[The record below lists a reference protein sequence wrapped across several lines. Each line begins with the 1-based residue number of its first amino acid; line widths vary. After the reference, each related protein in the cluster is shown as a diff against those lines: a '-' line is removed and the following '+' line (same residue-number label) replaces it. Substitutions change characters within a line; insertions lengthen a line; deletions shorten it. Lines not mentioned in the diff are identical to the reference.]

1 MMSNEL
7 DDIISGVL
15 SGDKKSIA
23 RAITLV
29 EALNDDSL
37 EILEKLAPY
46 TGKAHILGI
55 TGPPGV
61 GKSTLIDR
69 LIREYRKRG
78 KKVAVIAVD
87 PTSPYTGGAL
97 LGDRIRMQ
105 RHATD
110 EGVFIRSIATRGSIG
125 ALSRSTIQVAKVLD
139 AAGYDPIIIETVGAG
154 QSDLDVIG
162 SAHTII
168 LVLMPNLGDDI
179 QALKAGI
186 LEAADIIA
194 VNKSDLPHADTY
206 KRILE
211 SVLEEDLDHKK
222 IVMVSAL
229 SGKGID
235 ELIEQIE
242 SHKRKLI
249 DTGMIKEKQKDIL
262 LREIVGVT
270 EVLIIRGL
278 IKKIEEELERKGHE
292 RINIYETLKEEI
304 KRLKE
309 VLNV

>member
-1 MMSNEL
+1 MTNEKI
-7 DDIISGVL
+7 DDIIAGVI
-15 SGDKKSIA
+15 SGDKRAIA
-23 RAITLV
+23 RAITVV
-29 EALNDDSL
+29 ESLDDVSL
-37 EILEKLAPY
+37 EILEKLSPY
-46 TGKAHILGI
+46 TGRAHILGI

-69 LIREYRKRG
+69 LVREYRRLG
-78 KKVAVIAVD
+78 RKVAVIAVD

-154 QSDLDVIG
+154 QSDLDIIG
-162 SAHTII
+162 SAHTIL

-186 LEAADIIA
+186 LEAADII
-194 VNKSDLPHADTY
+194 VINKSDLPHADTY

-211 SVLEEDLDHKK
+211 SVLEEDIDHKK

-229 SGKGID
+229 SGKGIEELMKHIEAHRQ
-235 ELIEQIE
+235 ELIE
-242 SHKRKLI
+242 SGR
-249 DTGMIKEKQKDIL
+249 IKEKEKEIALREVAGVIEVLIVRDLIEKFERELENEQKGSNMYKILKEKINKLRAL
-262 LREIVGVT
+262 LRE
-270 EVLIIRGL
+270 
-278 IKKIEEELERKGHE
+278 
-292 RINIYETLKEEI
+292 
-304 KRLKE
+304 
-309 VLNV
+309 

>member
-1 MMSNEL
+1 MTNEKI
-7 DDIISGVL
+7 DDIIAGVI
-15 SGDKKSIA
+15 SGDKRAIA
-23 RAITLV
+23 RAITVV
-29 EALNDDSL
+29 ESLDDISL
-37 EILEKLAPY
+37 EILEKLSPY
-46 TGKAHILGI
+46 TGRAHILGI

-69 LIREYRKRG
+69 LVREYRRLG
-78 KKVAVIAVD
+78 RKVAVIAVD

-110 EGVFIRSIATRGSIG
+110 EGVFIRSIATKGSIG

-154 QSDLDVIG
+154 QSDLDIIG
-162 SAHTII
+162 SAHTIL

-186 LEAADIIA
+186 LEAADII
-194 VNKSDLPHADTY
+194 VINKSDLPHADTY

-211 SVLEEDLDHKK
+211 SVLEEDIDHKK

-229 SGKGID
+229 SGKGIEELMKHIEAHRQ
-235 ELIEQIE
+235 ELIE
-242 SHKRKLI
+242 SGR
-249 DTGMIKEKQKDIL
+249 IKEKEKEIALREVAGVIEVLIVRDLIEKFERELENEQKGSNMYKILKEKINKLRAL
-262 LREIVGVT
+262 LRE
-270 EVLIIRGL
+270 
-278 IKKIEEELERKGHE
+278 
-292 RINIYETLKEEI
+292 
-304 KRLKE
+304 
-309 VLNV
+309 

>member
-1 MMSNEL
+1 MRNEKI
-7 DDIISGVL
+7 DDIIDGVI
-15 SGDKKSIA
+15 SGDKRAIA
-23 RAITLV
+23 RAITVV
-29 EALNDDSL
+29 ESLDDISL
-37 EILEKLAPY
+37 EILEKLSPY
-46 TGKAHILGI
+46 TRRAHILGI

-69 LIREYRKRG
+69 LIREYRRLG
-78 KKVAVIAVD
+78 RKVAVIAVD

-154 QSDLDVIG
+154 QSDLDIIG
-162 SAHTII
+162 SAHTIL

-186 LEAADIIA
+186 LEAADII
-194 VNKSDLPHADTY
+194 VINKSDLPHADTY

-211 SVLEEDLDHKK
+211 SVLEEDIDHKK

-229 SGKGID
+229 SGKGIEELMKHIEAHRQ
-235 ELIEQIE
+235 ELIE
-242 SHKRKLI
+242 SGR
-249 DTGMIKEKQKDIL
+249 IKEKKKEIL
-262 LREIVGVT
+262 LREVAGVI
-270 EVLIIRGL
+270 EVLIVRDL
-278 IKKIEEELERKGHE
+278 IEKFERELENEQKGSNMYK
-292 RINIYETLKEEI
+292 ILKEKINKLRALLRE
-304 KRLKE
+304 
-309 VLNV
+309 

>member
-1 MMSNEL
+1 
-7 DDIISGVL
+7 
-15 SGDKKSIA
+15 
-23 RAITLV
+23 
-29 EALNDDSL
+29 
-37 EILEKLAPY
+37 
-46 TGKAHILGI
+46 
-55 TGPPGV
+55 
-61 GKSTLIDR
+61 
-69 LIREYRKRG
+69 
-78 KKVAVIAVD
+78 
-87 PTSPYTGGAL
+87 

-186 LEAADIIA
+186 LEAADIIV

-292 RINIYETLKEEI
+292 RTNIYETLKEEI

>member
-1 MMSNEL
+1 MTNEKI
-7 DDIISGVL
+7 DDIIAGVI
-15 SGDKKSIA
+15 SGDKRAIA
-23 RAITLV
+23 RAITVV
-29 EALNDDSL
+29 ESLDDISL
-37 EILEKLAPY
+37 EILEKLSPY
-46 TGKAHILGI
+46 TGRAHILGI

-69 LIREYRKRG
+69 LVREYRRLG
-78 KKVAVIAVD
+78 RKVAVIAVD

-154 QSDLDVIG
+154 QSDLDIIG
-162 SAHTII
+162 SAHTIL

-186 LEAADIIA
+186 LEAADII
-194 VNKSDLPHADTY
+194 VINKSDLPHADTY

-211 SVLEEDLDHKK
+211 SVLEEDIDHKK

-229 SGKGID
+229 SGKGIEELMKHIEAHRQ
-235 ELIEQIE
+235 ELIE
-242 SHKRKLI
+242 SGR
-249 DTGMIKEKQKDIL
+249 IKEKEKEIALREVAGVIEVLIVRDLIEKFERELENEQKGSNMYKILKEKINKLRAL
-262 LREIVGVT
+262 LRE
-270 EVLIIRGL
+270 
-278 IKKIEEELERKGHE
+278 
-292 RINIYETLKEEI
+292 
-304 KRLKE
+304 
-309 VLNV
+309 

>member
-1 MMSNEL
+1 MSNEL

-61 GKSTLIDR
+61 GKSTLRDR
-69 LIREYRKRG
+69 LRREYRKRG
-78 KKVAVIAVD
+78 KKVAVIAVG

-125 ALSRSTIQVAKVLD
+125 
-139 AAGYDPIIIETVGAG
+139 
-154 QSDLDVIG
+154 
-162 SAHTII
+162 
-168 LVLMPNLGDDI
+168 
-179 QALKAGI
+179 
-186 LEAADIIA
+186 
-194 VNKSDLPHADTY
+194 
-206 KRILE
+206 
-211 SVLEEDLDHKK
+211 
-222 IVMVSAL
+222 
-229 SGKGID
+229 
-235 ELIEQIE
+235 
-242 SHKRKLI
+242 
-249 DTGMIKEKQKDIL
+249 
-262 LREIVGVT
+262 
-270 EVLIIRGL
+270 
-278 IKKIEEELERKGHE
+278 
-292 RINIYETLKEEI
+292 
-304 KRLKE
+304 
-309 VLNV
+309 

>member
-1 MMSNEL
+1 MTNEKI
-7 DDIISGVL
+7 DDIIAGVI
-15 SGDKKSIA
+15 SGDKRAIA
-23 RAITLV
+23 RAITVV
-29 EALNDDSL
+29 ESLDDISL
-37 EILEKLAPY
+37 EILEKLSPY
-46 TGKAHILGI
+46 TGRAHILGI

-69 LIREYRKRG
+69 LVREYRRLG
-78 KKVAVIAVD
+78 RKVAVIAVD

-154 QSDLDVIG
+154 QSDLDIIG
-162 SAHTII
+162 SAHTIL

-186 LEAADIIA
+186 LEAADII
-194 VNKSDLPHADTY
+194 VINKSDLPHADTY

-211 SVLEEDLDHKK
+211 SVLEEDIDHKK
-222 IVMVSAL
+222 VVMVSAL
-229 SGKGID
+229 SGKGIEELMKHIEAHRQ
-235 ELIEQIE
+235 ELIE
-242 SHKRKLI
+242 SGR
-249 DTGMIKEKQKDIL
+249 IKEKEKEIALREVAGVIEVLIVRDLIEKFERELENEQKGSNMYKILKEKINKLRAL
-262 LREIVGVT
+262 LRE
-270 EVLIIRGL
+270 
-278 IKKIEEELERKGHE
+278 
-292 RINIYETLKEEI
+292 
-304 KRLKE
+304 
-309 VLNV
+309 

>member
-1 MMSNEL
+1 MTNEKI
-7 DDIISGVL
+7 DDIIAGVI
-15 SGDKKSIA
+15 SGDKRAIA
-23 RAITLV
+23 RAITVV
-29 EALNDDSL
+29 ESLDDISL
-37 EILEKLAPY
+37 EILEKLSPY
-46 TGKAHILGI
+46 TRRAHILGI

-69 LIREYRKRG
+69 LIREYRRLG
-78 KKVAVIAVD
+78 RKVAVIAVD

-154 QSDLDVIG
+154 QSDLDIIG
-162 SAHTII
+162 SAHTIL

-186 LEAADIIA
+186 LEAADII
-194 VNKSDLPHADTY
+194 VINKSDLPHADTY

-211 SVLEEDLDHKK
+211 SVLEEDIDHKK

-229 SGKGID
+229 SGKGIEELMKHIEAHRQ
-235 ELIEQIE
+235 ELIE
-242 SHKRKLI
+242 SGR
-249 DTGMIKEKQKDIL
+249 IKEKEKEIALREVAGVIEVLIVRDLIEKFERELENEQKGSNMYKILKEKINKLRAL
-262 LREIVGVT
+262 LRE
-270 EVLIIRGL
+270 
-278 IKKIEEELERKGHE
+278 
-292 RINIYETLKEEI
+292 
-304 KRLKE
+304 
-309 VLNV
+309 

>member
-1 MMSNEL
+1 MKNEKI
-7 DDIISGVL
+7 DDIIAGVL
-15 SGDKKSIA
+15 SGDKRAIA
-23 RAITLV
+23 RAITVV
-29 EALNDDSL
+29 ESLDDVSL
-37 EILEKLAPY
+37 EILEKLSPH
-46 TGKAHILGI
+46 TGRAHILGI

-69 LIREYRKRG
+69 LVREYRRLG
-78 KKVAVIAVD
+78 RKVAVIAVD

-139 AAGYDPIIIETVGAG
+139 AAGYNPIIIETVGAG
-154 QSDLDVIG
+154 QSDLDIIG
-162 SAHTII
+162 SAHTIL

-186 LEAADIIA
+186 LEAADII
-194 VNKSDLPHADTY
+194 VINKSDLPHADTY

-211 SVLEEDLDHKK
+211 SVLEEDIDHKK

-229 SGKGID
+229 SGKGIEELMKHIEAHRQ
-235 ELIEQIE
+235 ELIE
-242 SHKRKLI
+242 SGR
-249 DTGMIKEKQKDIL
+249 IKEKKKEIL
-262 LREIVGVT
+262 LREVAGVI
-270 EVLIIRGL
+270 EVLIVRDL
-278 IKKIEEELERKGHE
+278 IEKFERELENEQKGSNMYK
-292 RINIYETLKEEI
+292 ILKEKINKLRALLRE
-304 KRLKE
+304 
-309 VLNV
+309 

>member
-1 MMSNEL
+1 MTNEKI
-7 DDIISGVL
+7 DDIIAGVI
-15 SGDKKSIA
+15 SGDKRAIA
-23 RAITLV
+23 RAITVV
-29 EALNDDSL
+29 ESLDDVSL
-37 EILEKLAPY
+37 EILEKLSPY
-46 TGKAHILGI
+46 TGRAHILGI

-69 LIREYRKRG
+69 LVREYRRLG
-78 KKVAVIAVD
+78 RKVAVIAVD

-154 QSDLDVIG
+154 QSDLDIIG
-162 SAHTII
+162 SAHTIL

-186 LEAADIIA
+186 LEAADII
-194 VNKSDLPHADTY
+194 VINKSDLPHADTY

-211 SVLEEDLDHKK
+211 SVLEEDIDHKK
-222 IVMVSAL
+222 VVMVSAL
-229 SGKGID
+229 SGKGIEELMKHIEAHRQ
-235 ELIEQIE
+235 ELIE
-242 SHKRKLI
+242 SGR
-249 DTGMIKEKQKDIL
+249 IKEKEKEIALREVAGVIEVLIVRDLIEKFERELENEQKGSNMYKILKEKINKLRAL
-262 LREIVGVT
+262 LRE
-270 EVLIIRGL
+270 
-278 IKKIEEELERKGHE
+278 
-292 RINIYETLKEEI
+292 
-304 KRLKE
+304 
-309 VLNV
+309 

>member
-1 MMSNEL
+1 MKNEKI
-7 DDIISGVL
+7 DDIIAGVL
-15 SGDKKSIA
+15 SGDKRAIA
-23 RAITLV
+23 RAITVV
-29 EALNDDSL
+29 ESLDDVSL
-37 EILEKLAPY
+37 EILEKLSPY
-46 TGKAHILGI
+46 TGRAHILGI

-69 LIREYRKRG
+69 LVREYRRLG
-78 KKVAVIAVD
+78 RKVAVIAVD

-139 AAGYDPIIIETVGAG
+139 AAGYNPIIIETVGAG
-154 QSDLDVIG
+154 QSDLDIIG
-162 SAHTII
+162 SAHTIL

-186 LEAADIIA
+186 LEAADII
-194 VNKSDLPHADTY
+194 VINKSDLPHADTY

-211 SVLEEDLDHKK
+211 SVLEEDIDHKK

-229 SGKGID
+229 SGKGIEELMKHIEAHRQ
-235 ELIEQIE
+235 ELIE
-242 SHKRKLI
+242 SGR
-249 DTGMIKEKQKDIL
+249 IKEKKKEIL
-262 LREIVGVT
+262 LREVAGVI
-270 EVLIIRGL
+270 EVLIVRDL
-278 IKKIEEELERKGHE
+278 IEKFERELENEQKGSNMYK
-292 RINIYETLKEEI
+292 ILKEKI
-304 KRLKE
+304 NKLR
-309 VLNV
+309 VLLRE